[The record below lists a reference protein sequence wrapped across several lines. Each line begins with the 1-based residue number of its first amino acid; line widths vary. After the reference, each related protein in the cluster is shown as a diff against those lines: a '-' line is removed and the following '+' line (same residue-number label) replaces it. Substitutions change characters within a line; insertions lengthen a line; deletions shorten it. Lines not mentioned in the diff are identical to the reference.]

1 MPGSVAEEPNLE
13 QQRLCPPSHL
23 QIASR
28 CLLEKKQHTF
38 LQAPHHLKFADP
50 RRDSNAKNP
59 VRRKFSLD
67 FTFPPKPSRAIV
79 HSTCSFK
86 CRKTAGNLS
95 HIASSLLLV
104 MDWNKAGF
112 FEEVH
117 ELPGWLFLGIHEGDW
132 LRLRGQ
138 LAKANQIK

>member
-28 CLLEKKQHTF
+28 CLPEKKQHAS
-38 LQAPHHLKFADP
+38 LQAPRHLKFADP

-59 VRRKFSLD
+59 VHGKISLD

-79 HSTCSFK
+79 HEYIVL
-86 CRKTAGNLS
+86 AALS
-95 HIASSLLLV
+95 LEKLLKIYASLLLL
-104 MDWNKAGF
+104 MD
-112 FEEVH
+112 
-117 ELPGWLFLGIHEGDW
+117 
-132 LRLRGQ
+132 
-138 LAKANQIK
+138 